1 MPKKDVCYVN
11 TKALEPQ
18 YLKGQIVAIKE
29 PDSAWSDIEC
39 GKKKSDGS
47 KMRYSVK
54 TLVVAKTKLNPPSDK
69 RLVIIK
75 KNGKDFV
82 DLVQSYVS
90 EKE

>member
-18 YLKGQIVAIKE
+18 YLKGQIIAIKE
-29 PDSAWSDIEC
+29 PGSVWSDIEQ
-39 GKKKSDGS
+39 GKKRPAGS
-47 KMRYSVK
+47 KMRFSIK
-54 TLVVAKTKLNPPSDK
+54 TLVVAKTKLNISSDK

-75 KNGKDFV
+75 KSGKDFV
-82 DLVQSYVS
+82 DLVDAYVL